1 MTHKTLL
8 EVAVPTPLTRPFNYQ
23 CPRDIALPVV
33 GARVVVPFGSRELTG
48 IVTAL
53 VDEIDESINVDKLK
67 PIAKVLDN
75 QPLQPP
81 SFHKLLTWA
90 SNYYHYSLGE
100 IYNQSWPALLRKGE
114 LATLQTVMHWCITDL
129 GKETSVE
136 DLKRAKKQQ
145 ALLAHMQDNHHQ
157 FAQQLKDQDFS
168 TATIKACADKQYIE
182 QRPVPQPTPCDW
194 NESHINEQDKLVLN
208 PEQAIA
214 VAAIN
219 NSPHYKTSLL
229 LGITGS
235 GKTEVYLQAIE
246 QVISKGHQALVMVPE
261 IGLTPQT
268 LQRFQSR
275 FNVPIVFLHSGLN
288 DKERLEGWLKAKMG
302 LAAIV
307 IGTRSAIFTPLLKP
321 GMIIVDE
328 EHDASFK
335 QQDTFRYNARDLA
348 VVRANIENIPLVM
361 GSATPSFETLHNA
374 QSGKYQQLTLSKRAG
389 NASKASHQLI
399 DIKGLQLQN
408 GMSPQLLELMTHHL
422 NQGNQV
428 MIFLNRRGYA
438 PALLCH
444 ECGWLGNCQRCDA
457 NYTVH
462 QRYQYVQCHHC
473 GDQHAIPYQCPGCGS
488 TQLATAGVGTEQL
501 EHAINELFPDFKSVR
516 IDRDSTRRKG
526 SLDDS
531 LTGIANNDYQIL
543 IGTQMLAKGHHF
555 PDVTLVAVL
564 DVDSALFSGDFRASE
579 KLAQLYLQVS
589 GRAGRASKP
598 GQVVLQTHHPEH
610 ALLQLLN
617 NKGYMAFSEVAM
629 KERLVAQLPPY
640 WHMALL
646 RIESHDGDCITAFNQ
661 TIQEVCHPLLQ
672 QLGSKEHPL
681 RQIGP
686 MPSPM
691 ERRAGRYRWQVIFE
705 SSTRSRLHSFIDALQ
720 QELTRHKS
728 AKKVR
733 WSIDVDPIDMV

>member
-1 MTHKTLL
+1 MTHTTLL
-8 EVAVPTPLTRPFNYQ
+8 EVAVPTPLTRPFNYL
-23 CPRDIALPVV
+23 CPAELALPVV
-33 GARVVVPFGSRELTG
+33 GARVTIPFGSRELTG
-48 IVTAL
+48 MVTAH
-53 VDEIDESINVDKLK
+53 VTEVDESINQDKLK
-67 PIAKVLDN
+67 PIIAVLDAL
-75 QPLQPP
+75 PLQPP

-114 LATLQTVMHWCITDL
+114 AAQLQQVLQWCLTPL
-129 GKETSVE
+129 GESTSLD

-145 ALLAHMQDNHHQ
+145 QLLAHMQENPKQ
-157 FAQQLKDQDFS
+157 CTQQLKDAEHS
-168 TATIKACADKQYIE
+168 SPSIKACSEKGLIIQ
-182 QRPVPQPTPCDW
+182 QPKTQPPACYW
-194 NESHINEQDKLVLN
+194 HEEHINEDDRLVLN
-208 PEQAIA
+208 KEQAIA

-219 NSPHYKTSLL
+219 NNPNFSTSLL

-246 QVISKGHQALVMVPE
+246 RVISEGKQALVMVPE

-288 DKERLEGWLKAKMG
+288 DKERLDGWLKAKLG

-328 EHDASFK
+328 EHDASYK
-335 QQDTFRYNARDLA
+335 QHDTFRYSARDLA
-348 VVRANIENIPLVM
+348 VVRANIENMPLVM

-374 QSGKYQQLTLSKRAG
+374 QQGKYQLLTLSKRAA
-389 NASKASHQLI
+389 NASQASHQLI

-408 GMSPQLLELMTHHL
+408 GMSPQLLELMKHHL

-444 ECGWLGNCQRCDA
+444 ECGWLGDCKRCDA

-462 QRYQYVQCHHC
+462 QRYRYIQCHHC

-501 EHAINELFPDFKSVR
+501 EHAVNELFPEFKSVR

-526 SLDDS
+526 ALDESLA
-531 LTGIANNDYQIL
+531 GITNNDYQIL

-555 PDVTLVAVL
+555 PDVTLVAIL

-598 GQVVLQTHHPEH
+598 GQVALQTHHPEH

-617 NKGYMAFSEVAM
+617 SKGYVAFCEVAM
-629 KERLVAQLPPY
+629 KERRVAQLPPY

-646 RIESHDGDCITAFNQ
+646 RIESHNGDNITAFNQ
-661 TIQEVCHPLLQ
+661 TIQMVCQPLLQ

-705 SSTRSRLHSFIDALQ
+705 SSTRSRLHAFIDGLQ
-720 QELTRHKS
+720 QELLRHKS
-728 AKKVR
+728 ARQVR
-733 WSIDVDPIDMV
+733 WSIDIDPIDMV

>member
-8 EVAVPTPLTRPFNYQ
+8 EIAVPTPLTRPFNYL
-23 CPRDIALPVV
+23 CPADISLPVI
-33 GARVVVPFGSRELTG
+33 GARVVVPFGSRELTAM
-48 IVTAL
+48 VTGH
-53 VDEIDESINVDKLK
+53 VDELDESIDESKLK
-67 PIAKVLDN
+67 AIIEVLDDA
-75 QPLQPP
+75 PLQPP

-100 IYNQSWPALLRKGE
+100 IYSQSWPALLRKGE
-114 LATLQTVMHWCITDL
+114 VAELQPVMQWQLTEQGKLTDL
-129 GKETSVE
+129 DE
-136 DLKRAKKQQ
+136 LKRAKKQQ
-145 ALLAHMQDNHHQ
+145 QLLAHMQANPIQ
-157 FAQQLKDQDFS
+157 LPQQLKDNEF
-168 TATIKACADKQYIE
+168 ATPAIKACSEKGLIE
-182 QRPVPQPTPCDW
+182 LVEKPLAQPCSW
-194 NESHINEQDKLVLN
+194 NESHINQDDKLVLN
-208 PEQAIA
+208 AEQAIA

-219 NSPHYKTSLL
+219 DKPFYQTSLL

-235 GKTEVYLQAIE
+235 GKTEVYLQVIE
-246 QVISKGHQALVMVPE
+246 RVISEGKQALVMVPE

-268 LQRFQSR
+268 LGRFQRR
-275 FNVPIVFLHSGLN
+275 FNVPIVFLHSALN
-288 DKERLEGWLKAKMG
+288 DKERLDGYLKAKQG
-302 LAAIV
+302 LAAII

-328 EHDASFK
+328 EHDSSFK

-361 GSATPSFETLHNA
+361 GSATPSFETIHNA
-374 QSGKYQQLTLSKRAG
+374 DLGKYQLLTLTKRAA
-389 NASKASHQLI
+389 NASTASHQLI
-399 DIKGLQLQN
+399 DIKGLQLQS
-408 GMSPQLLELMTHHL
+408 GLSPQLIELMRHHL
-422 NQGNQV
+422 TRGNQV

-462 QRYQYVQCHHC
+462 QQYRYIQCHHC

-488 TQLATAGVGTEQL
+488 TQLVTAGVGTEQL
-501 EHAINELFPDFKSVR
+501 EHTINELFPEFNSVR

-526 SLDDS
+526 ALDESLNA
-531 LTGIANNDYQIL
+531 INNNDYQIL

-555 PDVTLVAVL
+555 PDVTLVAIL

-598 GQVVLQTHHPEH
+598 GQVALQTHHPEH

-617 NKGYMAFSEVAM
+617 DKGYMAFSEVAM
-629 KERLVAQLPPY
+629 KERRIAQLPPY

-646 RIESHDGDCITAFNQ
+646 RIESHKGDLITAFNQ
-661 TIQEVCHPLLQ
+661 TIHDVAMPLLQ
-672 QLGSKEHPL
+672 QIGSKDHPL

-691 ERRAGRYRWQVIFE
+691 ERRAGKYRWQVIFE
-705 SSTRSRLHSFIDALQ
+705 ASTRSRLHAFIEALQ
-720 QELTRHKS
+720 SELAKHKS
-728 AKKVR
+728 SHKVR